1 MLDQDNNFYLIHL
14 STLILLDSGWIL
26 WGEVTCKSPLGVEG
40 LNEWGKEGR
49 CVWGGGWGGV
59 IRDCG
64 KWFVDNTGQKVPLF
78 KGKMLT
84 V

>member
-1 MLDQDNNFYLIHL
+1 MGGSCGEKLHANHL
-14 STLILLDSGWIL
+14 WELKGLMNG
-26 WGEVTCKSPLGVEG
+26 GRKAGV
-40 LNEWGKEGR
+40 
-49 CVWGGGWGGV
+49 CVCVGGWGGV

>member
-1 MLDQDNNFYLIHL
+1 MQIT
-14 STLILLDSGWIL
+14 S
-26 WGEVTCKSPLGVEG
+26 GVEG

-49 CVWGGGWGGV
+49 CVWGGGGGGGV

>member
-1 MLDQDNNFYLIHL
+1 MQIT
-14 STLILLDSGWIL
+14 S
-26 WGEVTCKSPLGVEG
+26 GVEG

-49 CVWGGGWGGV
+49 CVWGGGGGWGGE
-59 IRDCG
+59 IRNFG

>member
-1 MLDQDNNFYLIHL
+1 MN
-14 STLILLDSGWIL
+14 G
-26 WGEVTCKSPLGVEG
+26 GKKAGVCG
-40 LNEWGKEGR
+40 GG
-49 CVWGGGWGGV
+49 GGGWGGV

>member
-1 MLDQDNNFYLIHL
+1 MGGSCGEKLHANHL
-14 STLILLDSGWIL
+14 S
-26 WGEVTCKSPLGVEG
+26 G

-49 CVWGGGWGGV
+49 CVCVGGGVGGV

>member
-1 MLDQDNNFYLIHL
+1 MQIT
-14 STLILLDSGWIL
+14 S
-26 WGEVTCKSPLGVEG
+26 GVEG

-49 CVWGGGWGGV
+49 CVWGGGGGV

>member
-1 MLDQDNNFYLIHL
+1 MN
-14 STLILLDSGWIL
+14 G
-26 WGEVTCKSPLGVEG
+26 GKKAGV
-40 LNEWGKEGR
+40 
-49 CVWGGGWGGV
+49 CVWGGGGWGGV

>member
-1 MLDQDNNFYLIHL
+1 MQIT
-14 STLILLDSGWIL
+14 S
-26 WGEVTCKSPLGVEG
+26 GVEG

-49 CVWGGGWGGV
+49 CVWGGGGGWGGV

>member
-1 MLDQDNNFYLIHL
+1 MQIT
-14 STLILLDSGWIL
+14 S
-26 WGEVTCKSPLGVEG
+26 GVEG

-49 CVWGGGWGGV
+49 CVCVGGGWGGV

-78 KGKMLT
+78 KGKCLQFSHHFST
-84 V
+84 A